1 VTDMNKDEGELNFIY
16 SGYGRHINFHLSEG
30 DADYLPKVMATF
42 AEFCRAVGFVW
53 VSVDQVPGKGIKGYP
68 TNDYLFRGDYKWDD
82 STDWAESWYRPDPEV
97 DDDDDDEQVEINQ
110 AAESYWDTEVD
121 RANLEEGIEPGDTV
135 YYHGK
140 GTPETT
146 PNHNEEPQG
155 HGGNTGVSLV
165 NMRGKVVKV
174 YEAPTAIR
182 VLVRWDNWNDGH
194 NGMGDDPEA
203 RMADRNYWWSN
214 IDNLSVSN

>member
-1 VTDMNKDEGELNFIY
+1 MSYDDLNDEPEVNFIY
-16 SGYGRHINFHLSEG
+16 SGYGRHINFHLKDE
-30 DADYLPKVMATF
+30 DADYLPRMLTAF
-42 AEFCRAVGFVW
+42 AEYLRACGFTY
-53 VSVDQVPGKGIKGYP
+53 VDVKEMADG
-68 TNDYLFRGDYKWDD
+68 YLFHKSYDAKTSDD
-82 STDWAESWYRPDPEV
+82 TWSRPEFSELFGLS
-97 DDDDDDEQVEINQ
+97 DDEDDDEQVEINQ

-146 PNHNEEPQG
+146 PNHKEEPQG

-165 NMRGKVVKV
+165 NMRGKVIKV

-182 VLVRWDNWNDGH
+182 VLVKWDNWNDGH